1 MPERKELYKGRQI
14 VVSDDGDAVTLT
26 IDGEAVPIHVHEDGT
41 VESHDMM
48 FQMFGSPSE
57 LARALVDQMPTV

>member
-1 MPERKELYKGRQI
+1 MPERKELYKGRKI
-14 VVSDDGDAVTLT
+14 AVSDDGDALT
-26 IDGEAVPIHVHEDGT
+26 IDGEPVPIHVHEDST

-57 LARALVDQMPTV
+57 LARALIDQMPTV